1 MKIKKE
7 EFGDFDLNNK
17 AYLYTLE
24 NKNGMKV
31 TLTNMGASIVNVW
44 VLDKDNNLVD
54 VALGHKDLKHY
65 INNSGN
71 LGCVVGRNANRIK
84 NAEALIDGSVYKLE
98 VNDNNNN
105 LHTGKMG
112 LQNILFKTQVTEN
125 SVIFYTR
132 IKHLEDG
139 FPGNLDVEVEYN
151 LSNDNQLTLTY
162 KAVSDKDTVVNLTN
176 HSYFNLNGQDEST
189 IYNHQLEVDANFYT
203 PNSPQSIPTGE
214 VLLVNDTD
222 FDFLKPTNLK
232 KPLTSNVGQ
241 VKTFGGLD
249 HNFMLNKTGF
259 RKVATL
265 YNPDNHIKMEVLT
278 DRNAMH
284 IYTANHFPD
293 SETINKNNLT
303 YPLHGG
309 IAFETQSVPNALN
322 MPWLKSPIIKA
333 KEVYFSQTA
342 YKFSLK

>member
-1 MKIKKE
+1 
-7 EFGDFDLNNK
+7 
-17 AYLYTLE
+17 
-24 NKNGMKV
+24 
-31 TLTNMGASIVNVW
+31 
-44 VLDKDNNLVD
+44 
-54 VALGHKDLKHY
+54 
-65 INNSGN
+65 
-71 LGCVVGRNANRIK
+71 
-84 NAEALIDGSVYKLE
+84 
-98 VNDNNNN
+98 
-105 LHTGKMG
+105 MG